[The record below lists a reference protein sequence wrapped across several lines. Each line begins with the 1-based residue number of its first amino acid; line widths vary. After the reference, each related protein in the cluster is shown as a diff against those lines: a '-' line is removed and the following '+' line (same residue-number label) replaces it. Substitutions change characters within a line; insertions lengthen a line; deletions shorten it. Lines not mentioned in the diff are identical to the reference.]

1 MRSHEIFQRMSPAF
15 AGKIFQWLQTEERP
29 VYKAAIQGLANQRN
43 LRGVFIERKPPAER
57 FPWMQ
62 AAFARRVSDSLAS
75 HVLQAWLLGAN
86 KEMLCDFL
94 DALEIKHAD
103 DGTVDE
109 LPQDVAKEKISAA
122 VERLL
127 AKYPAENVAV
137 YLHAFRD
144 MDSTVQWPAL
154 DQILAE
160 EARLAF
166 GNPKSQNPNP
176 KQIPSSNIEDRNS

>member
-1 MRSHEIFQRMSPAF
+1 MSPAL
-15 AGKIFQWLQTEERP
+15 AAEIFTFLQTEQKP

-62 AAFARRVSDSLAS
+62 AAFARKISDSLAS

-103 DGTVDE
+103 YGTVDE
-109 LPQDVAKEKISAA
+109 LPPEVPKEKIEMA
-122 VERLL
+122 VDRLL
-127 AKYPAENVAV
+127 GKYRAENVAA

-144 MDSTVQWPAL
+144 MDNTVQWPAL
-154 DQILAE
+154 DG
-160 EARLAF
+160 F
-166 GNPKSQNPNP
+166 SPK
-176 KQIPSSNIEDRNS
+176 RRG

>member
-1 MRSHEIFQRMSPAF
+1 MSPAL
-15 AGKIFQWLQTEERP
+15 AARIFTFLQTEQKP

-62 AAFARRVSDSLAS
+62 AAFARKISDSLAS

-94 DALEIKHAD
+94 DALEINHAD

-109 LPQDVAKEKISAA
+109 LPPEVPKEKIEMA
-122 VERLL
+122 VDRLL
-127 AKYPAENVAV
+127 GKYRAENVAA

-144 MDSTVQWPAL
+144 MDNTVQWPAL
-154 DQILAE
+154 DEVLAE
-160 EARLAF
+160 EARLKL
-166 GNPKSQNPNP
+166 G
-176 KQIPSSNIEDRNS
+176 

>member
-1 MRSHEIFQRMSPAF
+1 MKSHEIFRHISPAL
-15 AGKIFQWLQTEERP
+15 AAEIFTFLQTEQKP

-62 AAFARRVSDSLAS
+62 AAFARKISDSLAS

-109 LPQDVAKEKISAA
+109 LPKEMPKEKLAPA
-122 VERLL
+122 VDRLL
-127 AKYPAENVAV
+127 GKYPAEKVAV

-144 MDSTVQWPAL
+144 MDSTVQWPVL
-154 DQILAE
+154 DEIFSQE
-160 EARLAF
+160 PRVRL
-166 GNPKSQNPNP
+166 GNSKSQDSNPEQVSNPNI
-176 KQIPSSNIEDRNS
+176 Q

>member
-1 MRSHEIFQRMSPAF
+1 MSPTLA
-15 AGKIFQWLQTEERP
+15 AQIFTFLQAEQKP

-57 FPWMQ
+57 YPWMQ
-62 AAFARRVSDSLAS
+62 AAFARKISDSLAS

-94 DALEIKHAD
+94 DAMEIKHAD

-109 LPQDVAKEKISAA
+109 LPESAPKERIAAA
-122 VERLL
+122 VQRLL
-127 AKYPAENVAV
+127 EKYPVETVAV

-144 MDSTVQWPAL
+144 MDSAVQWPGL
-154 DQILAE
+154 DEVLGE
-160 EARLAF
+160 EPRLKL
-166 GNPKSQNPNP
+166 GN
-176 KQIPSSNIEDRNS
+176 

>member
-1 MRSHEIFQRMSPAF
+1 MRSHEIFQHMSPAL
-15 AGKIFQWLQTEERP
+15 AAQIFTFLQTEQKP

-43 LRGVFIERKPPAER
+43 LRGLFIERKPPAER

-62 AAFARRVSDSLAS
+62 AALSRKISDSLAS

-86 KEMLCDFL
+86 KQMLCDFL
-94 DALEIKHAD
+94 DAMEIKHDD

-109 LPQDVAKEKISAA
+109 LPATASKEKIAA
-122 VERLL
+122 AAAELL
-127 AKYPAENVAV
+127 AKYPQESVAV

-154 DQILAE
+154 DEVLAE
-160 EARLAF
+160 EPRLKLEGRFFVASQIRRTGSAR
-166 GNPKSQNPNP
+166 
-176 KQIPSSNIEDRNS
+176 PSINF